1 MSTTSDL
8 PAGVAAGSGG
18 TGGSR
23 LRARLARVPRAAWLG
38 WAGVALGIIAFYVT
52 LPPLLLRTIIP
63 SLVLA
68 AAGIA
73 LAVVALR
80 AGERRVG
87 WGAIVACVAGI
98 AGAYGAVNSGETNLE
113 RVVVWSAL
121 LAAALRYATPLTFA
135 ALGGVTSERAGV
147 VNIGLEGMLLTGAFF
162 GAWGADITSSW
173 IGGIVIG
180 LLAGGVMGLL
190 HAVFSVSLR
199 ADQIVSG
206 TAINFLALGIT
217 GFLFVK
223 AYGTEGTPDDL
234 PEIPDVHLP
243 IGWIPFLGEGLEQLN
258 LMIWIGLIAVAALS
272 IYLFRTPTGLRH
284 RSVGENPL
292 AADTA
297 GISPI
302 RVRYYAVVASGALA
316 ALGGVFLSIGF
327 VHSFSQNMTIG
338 KGFIGLAAV
347 IFGKWKPGGA
357 LAAALLF
364 GFSSALAQRLPV
376 FSPSTAVLFQALP
389 YVLTLIAVAG
399 LVGRSRPPAA
409 DGIPYERH

>member
-1 MSTTSDL
+1 MSTVSDE
-8 PAGVAAGSGG
+8 PAAVTAESGG
-18 TGGSR
+18 GGSR
-23 LRARLARVPRAAWLG
+23 LRARLARISRAAWFG
-38 WAGVALGIIAFYVT
+38 WAGIALGVIAFYVA
-52 LPPLLLRTIIP
+52 LPPILIRSLIP
-63 SLVLA
+63 SLLIA
-68 AAGIA
+68 AAGIGC
-73 LAVVALR
+73 AVVALR
-80 AGERRVG
+80 GGEKRVG
-87 WGAIVACVAGI
+87 WGAVVACVAGVL
-98 AGAYGAVNSGETNLE
+98 GAYAAVKSGVTNLE

-121 LAAALRYATPLTFA
+121 LAATLRYATPLTFA

-147 VNIGLEGMLLTGAFF
+147 VNIGLEGMMLTGAFF
-162 GAWGADITSSW
+162 AAWGADITSNW
-173 IGGIVIG
+173 LAGVVIG
-180 LLAGGVMGLL
+180 LVAGSVMGLL

-217 GFLFVK
+217 GYLFVDI
-223 AYGTEGTPDDL
+223 YGEEGTPDDL

-243 IGWIPFLGEGLEQLN
+243 IGWIPFVGDALEQLN
-258 LMIWIGLIAVAALS
+258 LMIWLALILVAVLS
-272 IYLFRTPTGLRH
+272 VFLFRTPRGLRL

-302 RVRYYAVVASGALA
+302 RVRYWAVIASGAFA
-316 ALGGVFLSIGF
+316 ALGGAFLSIGF
-327 VHSFSQNMTIG
+327 VHSFGQDMIAG
-338 KGFIGLAAV
+338 KGFIALAAV

-364 GFSSALAQRLPV
+364 GFSSALAQRLSV
-376 FSPSTAVLFQALP
+376 FSETNAVLFQALP

>member
-1 MSTTSDL
+1 MSTVSHE
-8 PAGVAAGSGG
+8 PAAVTAGPGG
-18 TGGSR
+18 GGSR
-23 LRARLARVPRAAWLG
+23 LRARLARVSRAAWFG
-38 WAGVALGIIAFYVT
+38 W
-52 LPPLLLRTIIP
+52 
-63 SLVLA
+63 
-68 AAGIA
+68 AGIA
-73 LAVVALR
+73 LGLIAFYIVLPPILVRSLIPSLLIGLAGIGLAAVALR
-80 AGERRVG
+80 AGEKRIG
-87 WGAIVACVAGI
+87 WGAVVACVAGV
-98 AGAYGAVNSGETNLE
+98 AGAYGAVNSGVGNLE

-135 ALGGVTSERAGV
+135 ALGGVTSERSGV
-147 VNIGLEGMLLTGAFF
+147 VNIGLEGMMLTGAFF
-162 GAWGADITSSW
+162 GAWGADVTSSW
-173 IGGIVIG
+173 
-180 LLAGGVMGLL
+180 AGGVVLGLIAGAVMGLL
-190 HAVFSVSLR
+190 HAAFSVSLR

-217 GFLFVK
+217 GYLYVK
-223 AYGTEGTPDDL
+223 VYGEEGTPDDL

-243 IGWIPFLGEGLEQLN
+243 IGWIPFLGDALEQLN
-258 LMIWIGLIAVAALS
+258 LMIWLALICVALLS
-272 IYLFRTPTGLRH
+272 LFLFRTPQGLRL

-302 RVRYYAVVASGALA
+302 RVRYYAVVASGAFA

-327 VHSFSQNMTIG
+327 VHTFGQNMTAG
-338 KGFIGLAAV
+338 AGFIGLAAV

-376 FSPSTAVLFQALP
+376 FSPTTAVLFQALP

>member
-1 MSTTSDL
+1 MSTTSDAPAAV
-8 PAGVAAGSGG
+8 PAGPGG

-23 LRARLARVPRAAWLG
+23 LRARLARVSRAEWLG
-38 WAGVALGIIAFYVT
+38 WAGVTLGVLAFYIT
-52 LPPLLLRTIIP
+52 LPPLLVRTIVP

-68 AAGIA
+68 AGGIG
-73 LAVVALR
+73 LGVVALR

-87 WGAIVACVAGI
+87 WGAVVACVAG
-98 AGAYGAVNSGETNLE
+98 AFGAYGAVKSGVGNLE

-147 VNIGLEGMLLTGAFF
+147 VNIGLEGMMLTGAFF

-173 IGGIVIG
+173 VGGIVIG
-180 LLAGGVMGLL
+180 LVAGGLLGLL

-217 GFLFVK
+217 GYLFIK
-223 AYGTEGTPDDL
+223 IYGTEGTPDDL

-243 IGWIPFLGEGLEQLN
+243 IGWIPFIGEGLEQLN
-258 LMIWIGLIAVAALS
+258 LMVWIGLIAVAALS
-272 IYLFRTPTGLRH
+272 LFLFRTPRGLRL

-302 RVRYYAVVASGALA
+302 RVRYYAVMASGAFA

-327 VHSFSQNMTIG
+327 VHSFGQNMTAG

-364 GFSSALAQRLPV
+364 GFSSALAQRLDV
-376 FSPSTAVLFQALP
+376 FNPSTAVLFQALP

>member
-1 MSTTSDL
+1 VSAASDVAAATRAPSGGGRSRMRDRL
-8 PAGVAAGSGG
+8 AGVS
-18 TGGSR
+18 
-23 LRARLARVPRAAWLG
+23 RAAWFG
-38 WAGVALGIIAFYVT
+38 WAGIALGLIAFYLT
-52 LPPLLLRTIIP
+52 LPPVLVRTAIP
-63 SLVLA
+63 SLVVA
-68 AAGIA
+68 AAGLALGARAIA
-73 LAVVALR
+73 G
-80 AGERRVG
+80 GEKRLG
-87 WGAIVACVAGI
+87 WGAVVACVAGA
-98 AGAYGAVNSGETNLE
+98 AGAYAAVASGAGNLE

-135 ALGGVTSERAGV
+135 ALGGVVSERSGV
-147 VNIGLEGMLLTGAFF
+147 VNIGLEGMMLTGAFF
-162 GAWGADITSSW
+162 GAWGADVTSSW
-173 IGGIVIG
+173 IGGILIG
-180 LLAGGVMGLL
+180 LAAGGVMGLL
-190 HAVFSVSLR
+190 HAVFAVSLR

-217 GFLFVK
+217 GFLYVK
-223 AYGTEGTPDDL
+223 IYGEQGTPDNL
-234 PEIPDVHLP
+234 PAIPDVHLP
-243 IGWIPFLGEGLEQLN
+243 IGWIPFLGDALEQLN
-258 LMIWIGLIAVAALS
+258 LMIWLGLLAVAALS
-272 IYLFRTPTGLRH
+272 MFLFRTPRGLRL

-302 RVRYYAVVASGALA
+302 RVRYYAVITSGALA

-327 VHSFSQNMTIG
+327 VHSFSQNMTLG

-376 FSPSTAVLFQALP
+376 FSPTTAVLFQALP

-399 LVGRSRPPAA
+399 IVGRSRAPAA
-409 DGIPYERH
+409 DGVPYER

>member
-1 MSTTSDL
+1 MSTVSETAEAP
-8 PAGVAAGSGG
+8 PAGGS
-18 TGGSR
+18 GGSR
-23 LRARLARVPRAAWLG
+23 LRARLERVSREAWMG
-38 WAGVALGIIAFYVT
+38 WGGVALGVIAFYVA
-52 LPPLLLRTIIP
+52 LPPILVRSLIP
-63 SLVLA
+63 SLLIA
-68 AAGIA
+68 LAGIG
-73 LAVVALR
+73 LAVVAIR
-80 AGERRVG
+80 AGEKRVG
-87 WGAIVACVAGI
+87 WGAVVACVAGLL
-98 AGAYGAVNSGETNLE
+98 GAYGAVNSGEANLE

-121 LAAALRYATPLTFA
+121 LAATLRYATPLTFA

-147 VNIGLEGMLLTGAFF
+147 VNIGLDGMMLTGAFF
-162 GAWGADITSSW
+162 GVWGADITSSW
-173 IGGIVIG
+173 LGGVVIG
-180 LLAGGVMGLL
+180 VAAGAVMGLL

-206 TAINFLALGIT
+206 TAVNFLSIGIT
-217 GFLFVK
+217 GLLFVQI
-223 AYGTEGTPDDL
+223 YGTEGAPDDL

-243 IGWIPFLGEGLEQLN
+243 IGWIPFVGEGLEQLN
-258 LMIWIGLIAVAALS
+258 LLIWVGLISVALLS
-272 IYLFRTPTGLRH
+272 IFLFRTPRGLRM

-302 RVRYYAVVASGALA
+302 RVRYYAVIASGALA

-327 VHSFSQNMTIG
+327 VHSFTQQMTVG
-338 KGFIGLAAV
+338 KGFIALAAV

-376 FSPSTAVLFQALP
+376 FSPSGAVLFQALP
-389 YVLTLIAVAG
+389 YVLTLIALAG

>member
-1 MSTTSDL
+1 MSTISDAPAAVTS
-8 PAGVAAGSGG
+8 GSRGP
-18 TGGSR
+18 GGSR
-23 LRARLARVPRAAWLG
+23 LRARLARVSREEWFG
-38 WAGVALGIIAFYVT
+38 WAGVALGLVALYVT
-52 LPPLLLRTIIP
+52 LPPILVRSLVP
-63 SLVLA
+63 SLIL
-68 AAGIA
+68 A
-73 LAVVALR
+73 LAGVACAAVAIR
-80 AGERRVG
+80 AGEKRVG
-87 WGAIVACVAGI
+87 WGAVVACVTGLAV
-98 AGAYGAVNSGETNLE
+98 AYGAVESGEGNLE

-135 ALGGVTSERAGV
+135 ALGGVTSERSGV
-147 VNIGLEGMLLTGAFF
+147 VNIGLEGMMLTGAFF
-162 GAWGADITSSW
+162 GAWGADVTSTW
-173 IGGIVIG
+173 VGGILVG
-180 LLAGGVMGLL
+180 LLAGAVMGLL
-190 HAVFSVSLR
+190 HAVFAVTLR

-217 GFLFVK
+217 GYLFVK
-223 AYGTEGTPDDL
+223 VYGEEGTPDDL
-234 PEIPDVHLP
+234 PAIPDVHLP
-243 IGWIPFLGEGLEQLN
+243 IGWIPFIGDGLEQLN
-258 LMIWIGLIAVAALS
+258 LMVWIGLISVAVLS
-272 IYLFRTPTGLRH
+272 IFLFRTPRGLRM

-302 RVRYYAVVASGALA
+302 RVRYWAVIASGSFA

-327 VHSFSQNMTIG
+327 VHSFSQNMTAG

-357 LAAALLF
+357 LDAALLF

-409 DGIPYERH
+409 DGIPYER

>member
-1 MSTTSDL
+1 MSTVSDTAPS
-8 PAGVAAGSGG
+8 PAPAAP
-18 TGGSR
+18 GGSR
-23 LRARLARVPRAAWLG
+23 LRARLAAVTREQWLG
-38 WAGVALGIIAFYVT
+38 WAGIALGVLAFYIT
-52 LPPLLLRTIIP
+52 LPPLLVRSIVP

-68 AAGIA
+68 LAGVA

-80 AGERRVG
+80 AGEKRIG
-87 WGAIVACVAGI
+87 WGAVVACVCGAL
-98 AGAYGAVNSGETNLE
+98 GAYGATVSGVGTLE

-121 LAAALRYATPLTFA
+121 VAAALRYATPLTFA
-135 ALGGVTSERAGV
+135 ALGGVISERSGV
-147 VNIGLEGMLLTGAFF
+147 VNVGLEGMMLIGAFF
-162 GAWGADITSSW
+162 GAWGADVTGTW
-173 IGGIVIG
+173 VGGIVIG
-180 LLAGGVMGLL
+180 MAAGGVTGLL
-190 HAVFSVSLR
+190 HAIFAVTLR

-206 TAINFLALGIT
+206 MAINFLALGVT

-223 AYGTEGTPDDL
+223 TYGTQGTPDDL

-243 IGWIPFLGEGLEQLN
+243 IGWIPFLGEALEQLN
-258 LMIWIGLIAVAALS
+258 LLIWVGLLCVALMS
-272 IYLFRTPTGLRH
+272 VFLFRTARGLRL

-302 RVRYYAVVASGALA
+302 RVRYLAVVASGAFA
-316 ALGGVFLSIGF
+316 ALGGAFLSIGF
-327 VHSFSQNMTIG
+327 VHSFSENMIAG
-338 KGFIGLAAV
+338 KGFIALAAV

-364 GFSSALAQRLPV
+364 GFSSALAQRLAV
-376 FSPSTAVLFQALP
+376 VAPSTAVLLQALP

>member
-1 MSTTSDL
+1 MSTTSDAPAAAPM
-8 PAGVAAGSGG
+8 PAGRKP
-18 TGGSR
+18 GSR
-23 LRARLARVPRAAWLG
+23 LRARLEGVSREAWFG
-38 WAGVALGIIAFYVT
+38 WGGVALGVIAFYVT
-52 LPPLLLRTIIP
+52 LPPILVRSLIP
-63 SLVLA
+63 SLLLA
-68 AAGIA
+68 AIGLG

-80 AGERRVG
+80 AGEKRVG
-87 WGAIVACVAGI
+87 WGAVVACVVGAF
-98 AGAYGAVNSGETNLE
+98 GAYGATQSGVTNLD

-135 ALGGVTSERAGV
+135 ALGGVISERSGV
-147 VNIGLEGMLLTGAFF
+147 VNIGLEGMMLIGAFF
-162 GAWGADITSSW
+162 GAWGADVTGTW
-173 IGGIVIG
+173 VGGILIG
-180 LLAGGVMGLL
+180 LAAGGAMGLL
-190 HAVFSVSLR
+190 HAVFAVSLR

-217 GFLFVK
+217 GFLYVK
-223 AYGTEGTPDDL
+223 IYGEQGTPDDL

-243 IGWIPFLGEGLEQLN
+243 IGWIPFLGDALEQLN
-258 LMIWIGLIAVAALS
+258 LMIWIGLIAVALLS
-272 IYLFRTPTGLRH
+272 IFLFRTAQGLRL

-302 RVRYYAVVASGALA
+302 RTRYYAVIASGSLA
-316 ALGGVFLSIGF
+316 AMGGVFLSIGF
-327 VHSFSQNMTIG
+327 VHSFGQNMIAG

-376 FSPSTAVLFQALP
+376 FSPTTATLFQALP

-409 DGIPYERH
+409 DGVPYERH